1 MFKGVKDNFI
11 EIFNP
16 YSDKILFPSIC
27 FKPFHKCGI
36 HPRVNDMMIFI
47 PKKYFDFIKKI
58 EICHGSWFQL
68 IEWYKL
74 NYDEIDTML
83 NTFHDSDSAKDL
95 NPLYFIVNRPIN
107 KIHHTKDL
115 FNKYNL

>member
-47 PKKYFDFIKKI
+47 PKNI
-58 EICHGSWFQL
+58 L
-68 IEWYKL
+68 IL
-74 NYDEIDTML
+74 
-83 NTFHDSDSAKDL
+83 
-95 NPLYFIVNRPIN
+95 
-107 KIHHTKDL
+107 
-115 FNKYNL
+115 